1 MNGLVLGSVF
11 AQWGTF
17 IPSLLHGLVI
27 SLKITGISLAIGLP
41 LAVLLAL
48 ASVSQRRVARGLSR
62 CLVEIGR
69 GIPSLVVLEFLYFGL
84 PSAHVTL
91 GATTCAVA
99 TFVVAT
105 AAYTSEMFRAGIQA
119 LPRGQSEAA
128 QALGLSHTATNRLI
142 IIPQAVRIV
151 IGPVMGF
158 AILIFQGTSLAVAIA
173 VPELLSRA
181 YEIGSNTFAYMS
193 VLVLA
198 GLLYACIAMPGA
210 ALVRLIEARLAARL

>member
-1 MNGLVLGSVF
+1 VSGPVFGSLF
-11 AQWGTF
+11 SQWGTF
-17 IPSLLHGLVI
+17 IPSLLKGLVV

-48 ASVSQRRVARGLSR
+48 ALVSQHRAGRVVSR
-62 CLVEIGR
+62 CVVEIGR
-69 GIPSLVVLEFLYFGL
+69 GVPSLVVLEFLYFGL
-84 PSAHVTL
+84 PQAHITL
-91 GATTCAVA
+91 GAMACAVA

-119 LPRGQSEAA
+119 LPRGQYEAA
-128 QALGLSHTATNRLI
+128 QALGLGHTATNRLI

-151 IGPVMGF
+151 IGPVLGF
-158 AILIFQGTSLAVAIA
+158 AILIFQGTSLAIAIA

-181 YEIGSNTFAYMS
+181 YEIGSDTFAYLS

-210 ALVRLIEARLAARL
+210 ALVRRVEARLAARL